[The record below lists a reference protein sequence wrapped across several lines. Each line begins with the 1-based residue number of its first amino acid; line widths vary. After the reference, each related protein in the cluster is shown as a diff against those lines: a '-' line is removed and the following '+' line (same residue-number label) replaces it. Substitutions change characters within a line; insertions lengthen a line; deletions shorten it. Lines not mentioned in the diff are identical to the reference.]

1 MKAKSGIIIAIFFV
15 VFSMTLAIP
24 GSFAQSHPT
33 FAETVTPSS
42 GFVGTNQTFF
52 VNVTDVTGYTNYSV
66 EVYVSGNNLTGM
78 SPNTSYKQSNGD
90 NRTFSIEFTAPTT
103 AQNLRIQVI
112 SLGEYEG
119 TETSA
124 SQIVTVQV
132 VNTINLSANITNPTS
147 VTIRNLTV
155 NFELNGNVVG
165 TKTIANISSGQ
176 TLTVNYTYVPNPTL
190 FKSGE
195 YTMQITT
202 NNPVVQSSTVT
213 GKEYRFYYGTPP
225 NYNWILYVAGVVV
238 IFMIFLAFTAGRR
251 GGGSTG
257 LPAPKWRR

>member
-1 MKAKSGIIIAIFFV
+1 MKSRSGILIAAIFV
-15 VFSMTLAIP
+15 LFSLTLAIP
-24 GSFAQSHPT
+24 GSFAISHPT

-42 GFVGTNQTFF
+42 GFVGTNQTFY

-66 EVYVSGNNLTGM
+66 DVYASGNNLTGM
-78 SPNTSYKQSNGD
+78 SPATSYQQLNGN

-103 AQNLRIQVI
+103 AQNVRLEVI
-112 SLGEYEG
+112 SYGEYEG
-119 TETSA
+119 TVTSA
-124 SQIVTVQV
+124 SQLVTIQI
-132 VNTINLSANITNPTS
+132 VNTINLSAKITNPS
-147 VTIRNLTV
+147 GVTIKNLTV
-155 NFELNGNVVG
+155 NFELNGNIVG
-165 TKTIANISSGQ
+165 TRTVSNLSSGQ
-176 TLTVNYTYVPNPTL
+176 TITVNYTYVPDPTL

-202 NNPVVQSSTVT
+202 NNPIVQSSTVT

-238 IFMIFLAFTAGRR
+238 IFMIFLAITAGRR
-251 GGGSTG
+251 GGGGSG